1 MPITD
6 HTAFI
11 IAHTRLLP
19 VPLTPEISL
28 YLADEAT
35 ELWQKTE
42 DELGQIGLPPPFWA
56 FAWAGGQALA
66 RYILDNPALVRGKNV
81 LDFASGS
88 GLVAIAAKM
97 AGAAAV
103 LAADIDHFAYESMR
117 LNMAANANAFSA
129 TLENQIGQDV
139 GWDVVL
145 AGDIAYER
153 DTALAVSAWLES
165 LHKRG
170 AVVLIGDPGR
180 SYLARD
186 KLDQIITYS
195 VPVTRALEDT
205 EIKKSSVW
213 RFKA

>member
-1 MPITD
+1 MNRA
-6 HTAFI
+6 AFI
-11 IAHTRLLP
+11 RANTTVMSPPL
-19 VPLTPEISL
+19 VPELKL
-28 YLADEAT
+28 HLAGEAVP
-35 ELWQKTE
+35 LWQKTE
-42 DELGQIGLPPPFWA
+42 KELQQIGLAPPFWA

-66 RYILDNPALVRGKNV
+66 RHV
-81 LDFASGS
+81 LDHPEIIRGRSAVDLASGS
-88 GLVAIAAKM
+88 GLVGIAALK
-97 AGAAAV
+97 AGAERV

-129 TLENQIGQDV
+129 TLENQIGQDG